1 MFSPESPETTRQGL
15 DTDSSQ
21 DIVRAAW
28 RHAGVCNLQID
39 ASRFLTMASDVDGA
53 IRWVRGCVVGCLTCL
68 SEVPC
73 RVSSDVH
80 QRRNDL
86 GAVSTAD
93 SVKLK
98 WR

>member
-1 MFSPESPETTRQGL
+1 MQGL
-15 DTDSSQ
+15 SQ
-21 DIVRAAW
+21 P
-28 RHAGVCNLQID
+28 
-39 ASRFLTMASDVDGA
+39 
-53 IRWVRGCVVGCLTCL
+53 GCSLHLRNGRSTFL

-80 QRRNDL
+80 ERRTDL

>member
-1 MFSPESPETTRQGL
+1 M
-15 DTDSSQ
+15 
-21 DIVRAAW
+21 
-28 RHAGVCNLQID
+28 AGPCPMRFQIEISNLKCQIANRNQHVD
-39 ASRFLTMASDVDGA
+39 VLPFGGAFDVSDVRDG
-53 IRWVRGCVVGCLTCL
+53 RCNTM

-80 QRRNDL
+80 ERRNDL

>member
-1 MFSPESPETTRQGL
+1 MPGPFQTHSYCLHHVSRLHVSRRE
-15 DTDSSQ
+15 
-21 DIVRAAW
+21 DIGSLVNAR
-28 RHAGVCNLQID
+28 VND
-39 ASRFLTMASDVDGA
+39 VTMN
-53 IRWVRGCVVGCLTCL
+53 L

-80 QRRNDL
+80 ERRNDL

>member
-1 MFSPESPETTRQGL
+1 
-15 DTDSSQ
+15 
-21 DIVRAAW
+21 V
-28 RHAGVCNLQID
+28 
-39 ASRFLTMASDVDGA
+39 
-53 IRWVRGCVVGCLTCL
+53 

-80 QRRNDL
+80 ERRNDL